1 MADKSSSKYL
11 RDHGW
16 KRQRFTTTSKIRL
29 VLWIDPVTGIR
40 FPIENAVYFQ
50 KVRDIIAKEQTHVG

>member
-1 MADKSSSKYL
+1 MGNKSLSKYL

-29 VLWIDPVTGIR
+29 VLWIDPATGLR
-40 FPIENAVYFQ
+40 FPLESAVWCQ
-50 KVRDIIAKEQTHVG
+50 KVRENIMKEQANVS